1 MGTISNAGGRIKR
14 YIAGLAM
21 AALLGAVLA
30 VSSGAGPAQA
40 QVPGDEPPLCGPGQ
54 SKDNFPDQPLAEVSR
69 GHYAIFDAYWL
80 PAPSLGDDARAG
92 TLNNNLCPPAAKHS
106 EVTVEGHKREV
117 TTLSRTNID
126 LRSTIIHVDNTHLKD
141 VVATDAEA
149 GDDKLSLEKYID
161 VRTGLELF
169 GPDGVTELPVPPG
182 TQVYWL
188 RLENTARNLPPSSLV
203 MGFSTGE
210 FEEKDWY
217 LEDDKGN
224 PLRPFQYELEA
235 VRYHG
240 PHADKLPQVL
250 TYWEPDLAFA
260 PRDNLVWNSLDTD
273 VNSMPLGA
281 GEYEH
286 LEWVFTH
293 AGTYIL
299 EVHLKGHVRQL
310 KDKLDGAGADWAPIT
325 DEDRTVTS
333 EVREYVFQVGPLT
346 VNENPA
352 FGVMRSVEENSAGGT
367 KVGDPIKVFT
377 SDSDALTYSLAGPGA
392 DKFNVAAV
400 SGGAQITV
408 ADGADL
414 DYETKR
420 TYHLVLSV
428 RDGKDH
434 ENNPERDVIVDDTII
449 VQVNLTDVTPYIVV
463 HAPQTARVGQTVT
476 VRGSFHEV
484 QGYVPVSANWNIQY
498 LNADKTLDAT
508 YAMFLKPNGD
518 GEYDVR
524 ARAGIGDTQ
533 YYRVVLNYQVQTGSG
548 HTTHSELRSEF
559 SITWL
564 AAE

>member
-1 MGTISNAGGRIKR
+1 MMGTISNAGGRIKR

-40 QVPGDEPPLCGPGQ
+40 QGNPADPPPLCGPGQ
-54 SKDNFPDQPLAEVSR
+54 SKDNFPDSPLEEVSS

-80 PAPSLGDDARAG
+80 PAPSLGDDVRDG

-117 TTLSRTNID
+117 TTLSRTDID
-126 LRSTIIHVDNTHLKD
+126 LRSTIIHVDDTHKAL
-141 VVATDAEA
+141 VVATNTEA
-149 GDDKLSLEKYID
+149 GKTKLSLAKY
-161 VRTGLELF
+161 
-169 GPDGVTELPVPPG
+169 DGVRRALGLGDDDPVPAD
-182 TQVYWL
+182 TQVHWL
-188 RLENTARNLPPSSLV
+188 RLEDPALNLGPSSLV

-210 FEEKDWY
+210 FEEKDW
-217 LEDDKGN
+217 LNPNTDDDGN
-224 PLRPFQYELEA
+224 HLPAFQYELEA
-235 VRYHG
+235 FRYHG
-240 PHADKLPQVL
+240 PHASDLPQVL
-250 TYWEPDLAFA
+250 TYWEPDLGSG
-260 PRDNLVWNSLDTD
+260 LVWNSLDTD

-293 AGTYIL
+293 PGTYVL

-310 KDKLDGAGADWAPIT
+310 KDKLASAGADWTPIT
-325 DEDRTVTS
+325 ERESTVTS
-333 EVREYVFQVGPLT
+333 EVIEYTIHVGALT

-352 FGVMRSVEENSAGGT
+352 FGVMRSVEENSGGGT

-377 SDSDALTYSLAGPGA
+377 SDSDTLTYSLAGPGA

-434 ENNPERDVIVDDTII
+434 ENNPESNVIVDDTII

-508 YAMFLKPNGD
+508 YAMFLKGNGD
-518 GEYDVR
+518 GEYDVL
-524 ARAGIGDTQ
+524 ARTGIGDTQ
-533 YYRVVLNYQVQTGSG
+533 YYRLVLSYQVQTGSG
-548 HTTHSELRSEF
+548 HTAHRHLQKEF